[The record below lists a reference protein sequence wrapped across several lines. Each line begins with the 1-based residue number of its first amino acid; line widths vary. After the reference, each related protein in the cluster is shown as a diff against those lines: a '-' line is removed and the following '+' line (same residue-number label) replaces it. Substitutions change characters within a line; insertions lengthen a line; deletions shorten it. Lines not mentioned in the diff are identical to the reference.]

1 MGVTVNPR
9 IAALLEVL
17 LLTLASVGVTLLAGA
32 LLGYIAGVGAGLLV
46 VAAIGFVLLIAYEKG
61 AS

>member
-1 MGVTVNPR
+1 MTVNPR
-9 IAALLEVL
+9 TAALLEVL
-17 LLTLASVGVTLLAGA
+17 LLALAAVGVTLLVGA